1 MLDPRAYALA
11 SHSTGDYDIPS
22 HLRQAPSYVTIGT
35 TREMTTALLREVGRG
50 EGCFGV
56 TIRSV
61 PLTPE
66 EVGTRIRHAREEMKP
81 KRWSQLDLAVAL
93 GVSPASIYRWE
104 KGRLPSMNELVRL
117 SEILDIPLE
126 ELTEPPERR
135 VEMDDLRDAL
145 GTILHRLDELEAS
158 VEERGQIVAD
168 SLDRTATLLEH
179 LVGRAHPDTE
189 RAKASP

>member
-1 MLDPRAYALA
+1 M
-11 SHSTGDYDIPS
+11 S
-22 HLRQAPSYVTIGT
+22 
-35 TREMTTALLREVGRG
+35 TALLREVGRG

-66 EVGTRIRHAREEMKP
+66 EVGTRIRHAREDMKP

-117 SEILDIPLE
+117 SEVLDIPLE

-145 GTILHRLDELEAS
+145 GTILRRLDALEAS
-158 VEERGQIVAD
+158 LEERGQIVAD
-168 SLDRTATLLEH
+168 SLDRATTLLER
-179 LVGRAHPDTE
+179 LVAQARLDSE
-189 RAKASP
+189 QAKASPK